1 MKKIIAVIVLL
12 TTLLLANILNA
23 QEKKLET
30 IQIKSSP
37 QCSMCKESIEKV
49 LAFEKGVKMSV
60 VDVTTKIITV
70 EYQADKTNPGKIR
83 KAISKTGYDAD
94 TVKADAKAYK
104 RLPAC
109 CKKPDDPAFKQH

>member
-1 MKKIIAVIVLL
+1 MKKTIAIAV
-12 TTLLLANILNA
+12 LLATLGLSNLLNA
-23 QEKKLET
+23 QEKKLEK

-37 QCSMCKESIEKV
+37 QCSMCKESIEKA
-49 LAFEKGVKMSV
+49 LAFEKGVKTSR

-70 EYQADKTNPGKIR
+70 EYQADKTNPDKIR

-94 TVKADAKAYK
+94 TLKADAKAYK